1 MEEVAQWWV
10 DVLKWIVGAG
20 AAIIAIR
27 GWVISPI
34 KRLQTQ
40 QNTINLE
47 ITNELQSLKKNIGV
61 LQEDVADV
69 LGERLGQAYHHYMKI
84 GWCTQQ
90 EKQYYIGMHARYSA
104 HGHNHLAEKY
114 EEDLIAL
121 PERPPKNECED
132 NE

>member
-1 MEEVAQWWV
+1 M
-10 DVLKWIVGAG
+10 
-20 AAIIAIR
+20 
-27 GWVISPI
+27 
-34 KRLQTQ
+34 
-40 QNTINLE
+40 
-47 ITNELQSLKKNIGV
+47 KKNIGV

-90 EKQYYIGMHARYSA
+90 EKQYYIDMHARYSA

-121 PERPPKNECED
+121 PERPPRNECED